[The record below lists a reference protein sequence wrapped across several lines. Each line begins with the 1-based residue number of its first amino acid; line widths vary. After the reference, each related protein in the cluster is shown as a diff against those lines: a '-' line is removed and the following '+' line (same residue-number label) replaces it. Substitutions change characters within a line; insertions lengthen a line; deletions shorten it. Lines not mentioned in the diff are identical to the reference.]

1 MTTKMNQISSRL
13 DQTGVQTAL
22 VRSGSP
28 PARPPDTVTVAPGIS
43 GSVGP
48 DGRSVPFYVTAQ
60 ATSGQTI
67 REYDGEDTDAAADCA
82 ADLIAERN
90 PRAVWLCGRDQIRS
104 WWSEGIADLLERR
117 LREAAH
123 RVDARLVVW
132 TSEGNEAV
140 GDRYD
145 VVLDR

>member
-13 DQTGVQTAL
+13 DQTEFQTAL
-22 VRSGSP
+22 VCGGSP

-43 GSVGP
+43 GSVGL
-48 DGRSVPFYVTAQ
+48 DGRSVPLYVTAQ

-67 REYDGEDTDAAADCA
+67 REYDGEDIDAAADCA

-90 PRAVWLCGRDQIRS
+90 PRAVWLCERDQIRS

-117 LREAAH
+117 LRDAAN
-123 RVDARLVVW
+123 RADARLVVW
-132 TSEGNEAV
+132 TSEDDVAV
-140 GDRYD
+140 EDRYD